1 MKNKILWGAVIV
13 LGVFGLF
20 SVVSTYNGKAFV
32 VVENIEQ
39 ASFGG
44 SSVETLGS
52 STETTPE
59 NLTISDDYTSLPSL
73 YLWNTEG
80 ALEVVGDVY
89 FEGPV
94 VSGGSVTSLTSVAT
108 STLTA
113 AQVCDS
119 SLLTIAPVTTT
130 PTITFPP
137 TSTLFADCL
146 TSNGQV
152 KDLTY
157 KSITTS
163 TIVAAG
169 TGGTR
174 GFSSS
179 ATVAAGKT
187 ERGSAPRVRK
197 PASAG
202 SAGAWPCGVADPTRW
217 LEQCQLCIGKLSR
230 AAALRGRCAEGCI
243 CGRRFQSAA

>member
-187 ERGSAPRVRK
+187 ALIRVIRDSA
-197 PASAG
+197 
-202 SAGAWPCGVADPTRW
+202 TTYL
-217 LEQCQLCIGKLSR
+217 LELVNL
-230 AAALRGRCAEGCI
+230 AN
-243 CGRRFQSAA
+243 